1 MILPV
6 PGKSIDVKRD
16 YRRLP
21 LPQIL
26 LVFAFAGQHGVA
38 GPTDT
43 EPSLPLEVREAELN
57 TTWIGRIAEKYR
69 ELDKQMESLTSK
81 QKLTVG
87 DIQAVNAAYR
97 LYVQIDRVAI
107 RLSELREPAGVDIHL
122 RVMNHHAKMKE
133 MSQQIKSES
142 DFQSFQSKLARDY
155 VSEARKREKIL
166 TKVRSLAKQGKWD
179 EADEALNT
187 EQDFLE
193 AGKLWLEDAVWSAV
207 MGRFGEARREIG
219 DKLQHAH
226 ADQNEASLK
235 EALGDKKPN
244 LKQESIALQRAAQSL
259 KATPET
265 NYLGKSCTGPQ
276 LITAAID
283 RWSELQREVIRYEV
297 NYWYLKRSRD
307 ASVEQEYEAFRTQ
320 IGNLIAEVVAADA
333 ERISE
338 DEARPLYLAHLTSIA
353 PIVARAFD
361 DKLHDTLRAG
371 LDPLLEKSPQLRVE
385 VDGYE
390 QATEGI
396 LTWRERTA
404 TAYAKSRRKEFT
416 NLVETYSAAS
426 QRVQPLRG
434 LFSNVQKPGSLFDP
448 ADRLMQAVAPQM
460 INKKVFLFQVDG
472 SRATNQSTY
481 SRLQGGCF
489 ASLQL
494 NRMPSATVALLK
506 SDLMV
511 TDERPPLSLKAAGV
525 IWAAENGCVDEI
537 GADVT
542 ALEFQALA
550 PRCLQVTASD
560 SHLVHTSEIA
570 TQQFLEPE
578 KQVMT
583 RFDVHPVWYRY
594 RYQFVGP

>member
-1 MILPV
+1 MTRV
-6 PGKSIDVKRD
+6 FS
-16 YRRLP
+16 RRVWP
-21 LPQIL
+21 LALI
-26 LVFAFAGQHGVA
+26 VIAFGGPFCVA

-43 EPSLPLEVREAELN
+43 EPSRPLEVREAELN
-57 TTWIGRIAEKYR
+57 TAWIGKITDKYGD
-69 ELDKQMESLTSK
+69 LDKQMESLTSR

-87 DIQAVNAAYR
+87 DVQAVNAAYR

-107 RLSELREPAGVDIHL
+107 RLSELREPAGVDMHL
-122 RVMNHHAKMKE
+122 RVMNHHTKLKE

-142 DFQSFQSKLARDY
+142 DFQSFQAKLARDY
-155 VSEARKREKIL
+155 ISEARKREKVL
-166 TKVRSLAKQGKWD
+166 TKVRSLAKQGKLD
-179 EADEALNT
+179 EADQTLND

-193 AGKLWLEDAVWSAV
+193 AGKLWLDDAVWGGV

-219 DKLQHAH
+219 DKVQRLHT
-226 ADQNEASLK
+226 DQNEASLK

-276 LITAAID
+276 LITAALD
-283 RWSELQREVIRYEV
+283 HWSELQREVIRYEV
-297 NYWYLKRSRD
+297 NYWYLKKSRD

-333 ERISE
+333 ERINE
-338 DEARPLYLAHLTSIA
+338 AEARPLYLAHVTAIA
-353 PIVARAFD
+353 PIVARSFD
-361 DKLHDTLRAG
+361 DKLHDILRAG

-396 LTWRERTA
+396 LTWRERAA

-448 ADRLMQAVAPQM
+448 ADRLMQVVAPQM
-460 INKKVFLFQVDG
+460 INKKVVLVQIDG
-472 SRATNQSTY
+472 SRASNQSTY

-494 NRMPSATVALLK
+494 NRMPPATVALLK
-506 SDLMV
+506 SDLLV
-511 TDERPPLSLKAAGV
+511 TDERPPLSLKAAGA

-542 ALEFQALA
+542 AVEFQALA

-583 RFDVHPVWYRY
+583 RFEVHPVWYRY